1 MNFIKWLKLSSNLS
15 DSSIDKYSGAVNTV
29 SKEMLAEHVIAKP
42 IAEMEIYEIDLAIAV
57 IFRTKS
63 FIEKDTRG
71 NHMYS
76 NALKW
81 YRSFV
86 SAFSE
91 KETSAK
97 AEEERVLLNPNI
109 SETERRAIVKS
120 RIGQGQFRD
129 KLLFKY
135 KKCIITGISIPQVLV
150 ASHIKP
156 WAACDNKERLDVDN
170 GLILSATYDRL
181 FDSGLISFNENGR
194 LYISRAINENNRSLL
209 ALDLDKQYLI
219 GFSGN
224 MASYL
229 QYHNDVIYLR

>member
-15 DSSIDKYSGAVNTV
+15 DSSIDKYSRAVNTV

-156 WAACDNKERLDVDN
+156 WAVSDNKERLDVDN
-170 GLILSATYDRL
+170 GLLLSATYDRL
-181 FDSGLISFNENGR
+181 FDSGLISFNEKGQVLSSKFISADNLR
-194 LYISRAINENNRSLL
+194 LLGIDLKNEYPIKYSSRMGN
-209 ALDLDKQYLI
+209 YLTYHRDVV
-219 GFSGN
+219 
-224 MASYL
+224 YL
-229 QYHNDVIYLR
+229 K

>member
-29 SKEMLAEHVIAKP
+29 SKEMLAEHVISKP
-42 IAEMEIYEIDLAIAV
+42 IADMEIYEIDLAIEV

-63 FIEKDTRG
+63 FIEKDARV

-109 SETERRAIVKS
+109 DETERRAIVKS

-129 KLLFKY
+129 NLLFKY

-156 WAACDNKERLDVDN
+156 WAVSDNKERLDVDN
-170 GLILSATYDRL
+170 GLLLSATYDRL
-181 FDSGLISFNENGR
+181 FDSGLISFNEKGQVLSSKFISVDNLR
-194 LYISRAINENNRSLL
+194 LLGIDLKNEYPIKYSSRMEN
-209 ALDLDKQYLI
+209 YLTYHRDVV
-219 GFSGN
+219 
-224 MASYL
+224 YL
-229 QYHNDVIYLR
+229 K

>member
-63 FIEKDTRG
+63 FIEKDIRG

-86 SAFSE
+86 LAFSE

-97 AEEERVLLNPNI
+97 AEEERVLMNPNI
-109 SETERRAIVKS
+109 DQTERCAIV
-120 RIGQGQFRD
+120 
-129 KLLFKY
+129 
-135 KKCIITGISIPQVLV
+135 
-150 ASHIKP
+150 
-156 WAACDNKERLDVDN
+156 
-170 GLILSATYDRL
+170 
-181 FDSGLISFNENGR
+181 
-194 LYISRAINENNRSLL
+194 
-209 ALDLDKQYLI
+209 
-219 GFSGN
+219 
-224 MASYL
+224 
-229 QYHNDVIYLR
+229 